1 VYNFEDILV
10 QTELHPTHNK
20 INVICTCGNKFNIT
34 TTHNVKEMHVELC
47 FKCHSAYTGKR
58 KIAQAG
64 AIEKFQKK
72 FGAYTKAQTAN
83 TEK

>member
-1 VYNFEDILV
+1 MQTDI
-10 QTELHPTHNK
+10 HPNTNK
-20 INVICTCGNKFNIT
+20 LNVVCTCGNKFNIDST
-34 TTHNVKEMHVELC
+34 IDKQEMHVELC

-72 FGAYTKAQTAN
+72 FNAYSKVLDSAN
-83 TEK
+83 KDKQ